1 MFDKAFKS
9 EVRKQLDEITER
21 LASDRRAVPV
31 LKDIVKLLKKE
42 NADLKDRLMA
52 RSFQEYSIYQRNE
65 DSLPVEHFQSLRQ
78 EEDLSDHFAGEVVNF
93 DDTSNEM
100 VEP

>member
-78 EEDLSDHFAGEVVNF
+78 EEDLSDHFAGEVVSF

>member
-52 RSFQEYSIYQRNE
+52 RSFQEYSIYQHNE

-78 EEDLSDHFAGEVVNF
+78 EEDLSDHFAGEVVSF